1 MSLKTCL
8 LITDDPDD
16 HHAFT
21 EAIGKIYPSAVVLIV
36 IDPAKAL
43 KLLMESYSL
52 TDYLII
58 DLDTNGLE
66 IKPFLDH
73 IKNVMAVQHLPKCF
87 YGEQETINRLSDE
100 KGVTFFSKDYE
111 YSDLQAALS
120 SFIR

>member
-73 IKNVMAVQHLPKCF
+73 IKNVMAVQHLPKFF